1 MISLRIKLVAYFVVL
16 SLLPLAAAYWG
27 FSSAAQSRDTGR
39 ADSVLRVATR
49 ATLAALEEETAAAH
63 TRADALARSS
73 VLQNALVR
81 GDEAEI
87 AAAVRNHPVHVVLP
101 GGHTIGTREPGIES
115 RIRVTQGGRT
125 LGWVVAAVPFDRALA
140 ARLRTRAGLDS
151 EGRVGLIDGSRTLGT
166 KLPAAVL
173 GVQPSV
179 PTSVQVDGARWRVIL
194 TRVPGHPALGVAVLT
209 PRAAVNAARSFAFG
223 KLATGVAAS
232 LLLIALAAYAESAA
246 ITRTL
251 RRYISAANA
260 IAHGRFGDRVP
271 ARSRD
276 ELGRL
281 GTALNEMAEQLELQR
296 ARLRTITERFGEALR
311 STHDPDQLFRV
322 TVETAVE
329 TTGAHGGVIVRDG
342 QETARVG
349 DLTGDAQI
357 DLPLDAGEVHLGVLR
372 LVGAGFSQRELDT
385 AASLAAHAAVALQN
399 ARLYEIVEEQAR
411 VDSLTGLPN
420 RRACEAAL
428 EDELARA
435 WRGESAFAFVLVDVD
450 DFKAVND
457 TRGHLAGD
465 RVLREFAA
473 RLRRSVR
480 DVDFAGRW
488 GGEEFALILPGTD
501 AAGATL
507 LVERVRAELKA
518 SVIALGD
525 GSAVAL
531 TASFGIAAHPDE
543 TSTTML
549 VRAADAALY
558 EAKRTGKDRVAVAS
572 PLAPAA

>member
-1 MISLRIKLVAYFVVL
+1 MFSLRIKLVAYFVVL

-27 FSSAAQSRDTGR
+27 FSSAAQARDTGR

-63 TRADALARSS
+63 AQAAAVAASRE
-73 VLQNALVR
+73 LQNALVD
-81 GDEAEI
+81 GDEARI
-87 AAAVRNHPVHVVLP
+87 AAALRARRVHVVLP
-101 GGHTIGTREPGIES
+101 GGRTLGARRRGIES
-115 RIRVTQGGRT
+115 RIRVTLGGRT
-125 LGWVVAAVPFDRALA
+125 LGWVAATVPFDGALA
-140 ARLRTRAGLDS
+140 ARLRKRAGLGR
-151 EGRVGLIDGSRTLGT
+151 EGRVALVDGSHTLGAR
-166 KLPAAVL
+166 LPAAVL
-173 GVQPSV
+173 GVQPGVPASV
-179 PTSVQVDGARWRVIL
+179 ELDGAQWRVIL
-194 TRVPGHPALGVAVLT
+194 MRVPGHPALGVAVLT
-209 PRAAVNAARSFAFG
+209 PRASVSAARSFAVS

-232 LLLIALAAYAESAA
+232 LLLIALVAYAESAA

-251 RRYISAANA
+251 RRYIRAANA

-329 TTGAHGGVIVRDG
+329 TTGARGGVIVRDG
-342 QETARVG
+342 AETARVG
-349 DLTGDAQI
+349 DLTGDAEI
-357 DLPLDAGEVHLGVLR
+357 DLPLDAGEVHLGTLR
-372 LVGAGFSQRELDT
+372 LVGEDFSQRELDT

-420 RRACEAAL
+420 RRECEAAL

-435 WRGESAFAFVLVDVD
+435 CRSGGAFAFVLVDVD

-457 TRGHLAGD
+457 THGHLAGD

-473 RLRRSVR
+473 RLRGGLR

-488 GGEEFALILPGTD
+488 GGEEFALILPGAD

-507 LVERVRAELKA
+507 LVERVRTELKA
-518 SVIALGD
+518 SAIALGD
-525 GSAVAL
+525 GSTVAL
-531 TASFGIAAHPDE
+531 TASFGIAAHPGE

-558 EAKRTGKDRVAVAS
+558 EAKRMGKDRVAVAS